1 MVKLENNILDNIE
14 TIFEVELDNNHDAK
28 IMYNSIKPELS
39 FARNERSTT
48 TIDINDNKIILII
61 NSKDVVS
68 LRASINSYVRWIN
81 LSNEILKI

>member
-1 MVKLENNILDNIE
+1 MVKLENNILNNIE
-14 TIFEVELDNNHDAK
+14 TIFEIELDNSHDAK
-28 IMYNSIKPELS
+28 IIYNSIKPELS
-39 FARNERSTT
+39 FAHNKRSTT
-48 TIDINDNKIILII
+48 TIDIKDNKIILII